1 VRVKACVAV
10 ADLESV
16 TLAVNDEVPEAL
28 GVPDSK
34 PVVPSSVIPAGR
46 EPAEIDQVYGVVPP
60 VAPRA
65 APYPDPVFPPGREVV
80 VMVSA
85 LLVAVT
91 VTAAVAFFVLSATL
105 VAVTETEVVELTVGA
120 EKAPAVEMLPALA
133 VHVTPVLL
141 VPVT

>member
-16 TLAVNDEVPEAL
+16 TLAVNDEVPEAV

-34 PVVPSSVIPAGR
+34 PLVLSSVMPAGS
-46 EPAEIDQVYGVVPP
+46 EPAEIAQVYGVVPP

-65 APYPDPVFPPGREVV
+65 APYPEPVFPPGREVV
-80 VMVSA
+80 VIVR
-85 LLVAVT
+85 LPLVAVT

-105 VAVTETEVVELTVGA
+105 VAVTETDVVALTVGA
-120 EKAPAVEMLPALA
+120 VKAPAVEMLPALA
-133 VHVTPVLL
+133 VHVTAVLL